1 MRATFAVFSAAF
13 RAVRFAR
20 LAVLLTASLAA
31 GVVCDWFRAEQR
43 LVFPRPLPVFTTTPP
58 SR

>member
-1 MRATFAVFSAAF
+1 MRATFADFSTAF

-20 LAVLLTASLAA
+20 LAVLLVAAVAA
-31 GVVCDWFRAEQR
+31 GLVCDWFRAEER
-43 LVFPRPLPVFTTTPP
+43 LVFPRPLPVFTITPP